1 MRKIALILMLGL
13 LGSLANAALMP
24 IDIADHRHSAPLAQI
39 EHDGCHSQADPSASD
54 RNSAVHHTV
63 MLGHSCCVVIA
74 LENSLPW
81 FGAMPTGQIYRA
93 GASAEPSLEVF
104 PAIFKPPKR
113 YL

>member
-24 IDIADHRHSAPLAQI
+24 INLADHSHSAPLAQI
-39 EHDGCHSQADPSASD
+39 EHDDCHNQTSAAASD

-63 MLGHSCCVVIA
+63 TLGHSCCIVIA

-81 FGAMPTGQIYRA
+81 FGAMPTGQIYRT
-93 GASAEPSLEVF
+93 GATAQPSLEVF